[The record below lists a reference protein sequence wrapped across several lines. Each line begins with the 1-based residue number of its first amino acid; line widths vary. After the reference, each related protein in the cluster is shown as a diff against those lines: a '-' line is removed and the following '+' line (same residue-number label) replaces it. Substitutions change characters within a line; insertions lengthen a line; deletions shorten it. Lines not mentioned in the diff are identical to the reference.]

1 MIKKLAYH
9 SMFEKLS
16 KTESLNLKTRRK
28 KVMKNNTGYSKY
40 TNKITEIFS
49 DPDNAIGILE
59 ELNIGKFDE
68 IQRVQEYDRLD
79 GRKGLV
85 FTAKTNDPKSSDSTI
100 ICIDIKEGHPSTPQ
114 VHELIYG
121 AGKDSDVRFIIF
133 STLKDENNDDPT
145 DSFSLV
151 ERVVDTKNQY
161 PLNLYLVNF
170 YEPMPEDNWNHF
182 FVYTAP
188 PEKYKYTLDELE
200 SEQTFLEAE
209 FWFILVGSLNVDL
222 YRDYPPPL
230 ELFDYDL
237 GHYTQIGGLQV
248 KAGWND
254 GKAFVAIYS
263 TEEESDLVNDIWR
276 SKNSDLKQLFQGY
289 KVNLE
294 FLEEN
299 KSMITV
305 TIFYRPIDWLLKTD
319 LQKKMDFARM
329 LHRVYAKMIDFVKEE
344 T

>member
-1 MIKKLAYH
+1 
-9 SMFEKLS
+9 
-16 KTESLNLKTRRK
+16 
-28 KVMKNNTGYSKY
+28 MKNNTGYSKY
-40 TNKITEIFS
+40 TNKLTKIFT

-68 IQRVQEYDRLD
+68 IQRVQKYERPD
-79 GRKGLV
+79 GRNGLV
-85 FTAKTNDPKSSDSTI
+85 LDAKTKGPKSSDGKR
-100 ICIDIKEGHPSTPQ
+100 ICIDLKEGHPSTAQ

-133 STLKDENNDDPT
+133 STLKDENDDDPT

-151 ERVVDTKNQY
+151 ERVVDAKNQY

-170 YEPMPEDNWNHF
+170 YEPTPEENWYHF

-200 SEQTFLEAE
+200 SEQAFREAE
-209 FWFILVGSLNVDL
+209 FWFVLFRWLDSDL
-222 YRDYPPPL
+222 YNDYPPPL

-237 GHYTQIGGLQV
+237 GHYTQIGGSQV

-276 SKNSDLKQLFQGY
+276 SKKSDLKKLFQGY

-305 TIFYRPIDWLLKTD
+305 TISDRPIDWLLKTD
-319 LQKKMDFARM
+319 LQKKMDFTRV
-329 LHRVYAKMIDFVKEE
+329 LHRNYVKMIDFVKEVS
-344 T
+344 

>member
-1 MIKKLAYH
+1 
-9 SMFEKLS
+9 
-16 KTESLNLKTRRK
+16 
-28 KVMKNNTGYSKY
+28 MKNNTGNSKY
-40 TNKITEIFS
+40 TNKITEIFT

-68 IQRVQEYDRLD
+68 IQRVRKYERPD

-85 FTAKTNDPKSSDSTI
+85 FTAKTNDPKSSDSTK
-100 ICIDIKEGHPSTPQ
+100 ICIDIKEGHPSTAQ

-133 STLKDENNDDPT
+133 STLKDENDDDDPT
-145 DSFSLV
+145 TDFSLI
-151 ERVVDTKNQY
+151 ESVVDAKNQY

-170 YEPMPEDNWNHF
+170 YEPKPEDNWYHYY
-182 FVYTAP
+182 VYTAP

-200 SEQTFLEAE
+200 SEQSFRESE
-209 FWFILVGSLNVDL
+209 FWYCLVRSIDFEL
-222 YRDYPPPL
+222 YKEFPPPL
-230 ELFDYDL
+230 DLFDYDL

-254 GKAFVAIYS
+254 EKAFVALYS
-263 TEEESDLVNDIWR
+263 MEDEREFVHDLWKVKKTEVE
-276 SKNSDLKQLFQGY
+276 KLFKGY
-289 KVNLE
+289 KVDLE

-299 KSMITV
+299 QSMIKV
-305 TIFYRPIDWLLKTD
+305 TTSDRPVGWLLKTELHEKLD
-319 LQKKMDFARM
+319 SARM
-329 LHRVYAKMIDFVKEE
+329 LHRVYAKMIDFVKKE